1 MPSSE
6 HGSDA
11 GVLFNTRGPV
21 LVFIGLAVLAAL
33 WSLRSSAPHAARP
46 TAGERVIAFG
56 DSLVEGVG
64 ASPGRDVVSLLS
76 ARVGVPIVNA
86 GRRGDTTGT
95 ALTRLD
101 SAVLSQ
107 QPRVV
112 IVVLGGNDFLR
123 RIPHDETFAN
133 LDAIVDRIR
142 GRGAAVILVGLSFG
156 VFTDTYGDRYEDLAR
171 RTSSGL
177 VPDILAGILGHSDLM
192 ADQIHPNDRGY
203 RVMADRIEPALRDL
217 LK

>member
-11 GVLFNTRGPV
+11 DGPFIKRGPV

-33 WSLRSSAPHAARP
+33 WSLRSGTPDAAKP
-46 TAGERVIAFG
+46 TAGEQVIAFG

-64 ASPGRDVVSLLS
+64 ASTGHDVVSLLS

-86 GRRGDTTGT
+86 GRSGDTTGR
-95 ALTRLD
+95 ALARLD
-101 SAVLSQ
+101 SAVLSRS
-107 QPRVV
+107 PRVV
-112 IVVLGGNDFLR
+112 IVVLGGNDVLR
-123 RIPHDETFAN
+123 RVPHEESFAN
-133 LDAIVDRIR
+133 LGAIVGGIR
-142 GRGAAVILVGLSFG
+142 SRGAAVILVGLSVG
-156 VFTDTYGDRYEDLAR
+156 VVTDAYGKGYEDLAR

-177 VPDILAGILGHSDLM
+177 VPDVLAGILGHPDLM

-203 RVMADRIEPALRDL
+203 RMMADRIEPVLRDL

>member
-1 MPSSE
+1 MPPPE

-11 GVLFNTRGPV
+11 DGPFIKRGPV

-33 WSLRSSAPHAARP
+33 WSLRSGTPDAARP

-64 ASPGRDVVSLLS
+64 ASTGRDIVSLLS

-86 GRRGDTTGT
+86 GRSGDTTGS
-95 ALTRLD
+95 ALARLD
-101 SAVLSQ
+101 SAVLSRN
-107 QPRVV
+107 PRIV
-112 IVVLGGNDFLR
+112 IVVLGGNDVLR
-123 RIPHDETFAN
+123 RVPHEETFAN
-133 LDAIVDRIR
+133 LDAIVGRIR
-142 GRGAAVILVGLSFG
+142 GRGAAVILVGLSVG
-156 VFTDTYGDRYEDLAR
+156 VFTDAYGKGYEGLAR

-177 VPDILAGILGHSDLM
+177 VPDVLAGILGHPDLM

-203 RVMADRIEPALRDL
+203 RMMADRIEPALRDL

>member
-1 MPSSE
+1 MPLPE
-6 HGSDA
+6 HGGDGDSPL
-11 GVLFNTRGPV
+11 VRRGPV
-21 LVFIGLAVLAAL
+21 LVFVGLAVLAAL
-33 WSLRSSAPHAARP
+33 WSLRSGTPHAARP

-86 GRRGDTTGT
+86 GRSGDTTGT
-95 ALTRLD
+95 ALARLD
-101 SAVLSQ
+101 SAVLSRR
-107 QPRVV
+107 PRVV

-123 RIPHDETFAN
+123 RIPHEETFAN

-142 GRGAAVILVGLSFG
+142 ERGAATILVGLSFG
-156 VFTDTYGDRYEDLAR
+156 VFTDTYGDRYDDLAR

-177 VPDILAGILGHSDLM
+177 VPDILAGILGHPELM

-203 RVMADRIEPALRDL
+203 RMMADRIEPALRDL

>member
-1 MPSSE
+1 VPSHK
-6 HGSDA
+6 HGSAADA
-11 GVLFNTRGPV
+11 PFNKRGPV

-33 WSLRSSAPHAARP
+33 WSLRSGTPHAAKP

-64 ASPGRDVVSLLS
+64 ASTGRDVVSLLS

-86 GRRGDTTGT
+86 GRSGDTTGT
-95 ALTRLD
+95 ALARLD
-101 SAVLSQ
+101 SAVLSRR
-107 QPRVV
+107 PRVV
-112 IVVLGGNDFLR
+112 IIVLGGNDFLR
-123 RIPHDETFAN
+123 RIPHEETFAN

-142 GRGAAVILVGLSFG
+142 ERGAAVILAGLSFG
-156 VFTDTYGDRYEDLAR
+156 VFTDAYGDRYENLAR

-177 VPDILAGILGHSDLM
+177 VPDILAGILGHPDLM

-203 RVMADRIEPALRDL
+203 GIMADRIEPALRDL